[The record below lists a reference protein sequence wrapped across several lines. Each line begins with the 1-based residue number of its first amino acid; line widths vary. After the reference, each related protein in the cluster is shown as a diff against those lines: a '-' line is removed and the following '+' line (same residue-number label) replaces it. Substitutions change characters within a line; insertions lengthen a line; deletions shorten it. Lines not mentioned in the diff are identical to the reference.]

1 MSYNTLNYTEQGGT
15 KTVIG
20 GEIVV
25 EGTLTV
31 ADGGQVAGITGAT
44 AAATASTIGGIKA
57 ATKGESDTVEVKI
70 DTASSK
76 LYVPTYPTTATTS
89 TAGLVKQAANV
100 PEAED
105 DTPTAEE
112 FKALLDAL
120 IDAGIMAA
128 AE

>member
-1 MSYNTLNYTEQGGT
+1 MSYNTKNYTEQGGA

-31 ADGGQVAGITGAT
+31 ADGGQVVGITGVT
-44 AAATASTIGGIKA
+44 SAATASTIGGIKA
-57 ATKGESDTVEVKI
+57 ATKGAGDTVEVKI
-70 DTASSK
+70 DATSSK

-89 TAGLVKQAANV
+89 TAGLVKKAANV
-100 PEAED
+100 PEADGEA
-105 DTPTAEE
+105 PTAAE

-120 IDAGIMAA
+120 ITAGIMAA

>member
-100 PEAED
+100 PEVDGEAITAD
-105 DTPTAEE
+105 D
-112 FKALLDAL
+112 FNALLDAL
-120 IDAGIMAA
+120 ITAGIMAA